1 MGVVIAN
8 LKINTK
14 SLISY
19 DVMIKINDELFKKN
33 KEGLWSK
40 FLLKKIYKNPPR
52 LKCINRF
59 NLENGYLLKLQNNK
73 NLLKKFK
80 EFYINLDDNILYKD
94 FSWLL
99 IKKFGKSYENDVDD
113 MMFLYESLFLIN
125 INKNNIKKITN
136 NFKFKNS
143 EINLHLLDRLVYN
156 DKDFFMK
163 INKN

>member
-1 MGVVIAN
+1 
-8 LKINTK
+8 
-14 SLISY
+14 
-19 DVMIKINDELFKKN
+19 
-33 KEGLWSK
+33 
-40 FLLKKIYKNPPR
+40 
-52 LKCINRF
+52 
-59 NLENGYLLKLQNNK
+59 
-73 NLLKKFK
+73 
-80 EFYINLDDNILYKD
+80 
-94 FSWLL
+94 
-99 IKKFGKSYENDVDD
+99 